1 MCIRDRRSTSSLQ
14 VDFSGRRHDGS
25 SSGSRAGSPGHWGPM
40 VQSASR
46 PVRVPLPRRWPVR
59 ASDIV
64 AILVANGVLIVAMWV
79 RHGGSDHLTSPGAIL
94 TAAGQVTALLGTY
107 LALIQ
112 LVLMSR

>member
-1 MCIRDRRSTSSLQ
+1 M
-14 VDFSGRRHDGS
+14 
-25 SSGSRAGSPGHWGPM
+25 
-40 VQSASR
+40 QSASR

-64 AILVANGVLIVAMWV
+64 ALLAANGALILAMWV
-79 RHGGSDHLTSPGAIL
+79 RHGGADHLTSPGAIL

-112 LVLMSR
+112 LVLMSRSPWLDQVFFSMFTSSGRSEGSFWCNIRTRPPV